1 MVKFV
6 VRTLFLLVFSQF
18 ASAQIVSDCSDAIPI
33 CNNTPIN
40 GGTNGFGIDDF
51 NGAASSGC
59 LEQTTTGAI
68 ESNSAWYRFR
78 TGADGQLGFNIGH
91 SSNEDWD
98 FALYKASDCSNLGEP
113 IRCNFFDNSEGV
125 SFIGVGEDPTGN
137 TDSVHYE
144 DWLQV
149 NAGEDYYLFI
159 NNFSNT
165 NEGFSIQFTGD
176 IWLTNPNDA
185 LDCSIV
191 SNLLGPPVAACENE
205 TVVLDATSPSALNY
219 EWYLDQGNGYQLI
232 SGANSATHQVFDPG
246 MYRVVVATDSGNI
259 VSEVQVAFNP
269 APVTGS
275 IMDEAF
281 CLTEDMIFDLGAKD
295 AEALGSQSPN
305 EFIVSYHATQNDAVS
320 GTNPLNKQY
329 VTTSGQQTMYV
340 RTTSLANP
348 NCFDASQ
355 SFNLNALQTPIL
367 DFDEQAV
374 ICESVGSAEIGET
387 NPEQGFTYEWSTGEQ
402 TPSIVVSQD
411 GEYTLTV
418 AYTYNG
424 ASCVANRTVTVTTSA
439 MPTISHI
446 DIEDMSVN
454 NIVTIHTDTA
464 GNFEFKLDNG
474 DFQTSSIFEGVA
486 PGVHTV
492 TMRDLQGC
500 GEITEEIVVV
510 GFLTIFS
517 PNGDVLNE
525 TWQINGLNTLN
536 TPIVTIYDRYGMLI
550 KQMNEYDSGWD
561 GNFQGKPLPSTDYWF
576 KLSYLDDDGN
586 RVYAKYLQSHF
597 SLRR

>member
-1 MVKFV
+1 M
-6 VRTLFLLVFSQF
+6 VFSQF
-18 ASAQIVSDCSDAIPI
+18 VSAQIVSDCSGAIPI

-40 GGTNGFGIDDF
+40 GGTNGFGMDDF
-51 NGAASSGC
+51 NGASSSGC

-98 FALYKASDCSNLGEP
+98 FALYKASDCSSLGEP

-137 TDSVHYE
+137 ADSVHYE

-205 TVVLDATSPSALNY
+205 TVVLDATSPGALNY

-374 ICESVGSAEIGET
+374 ICESVGSVEIGET
-387 NPEQGFTYEWSTGEQ
+387 NPGQGFTYEWSTGEQ

-454 NIVTIHTDTA
+454 NIVTIHTETA
-464 GNFEFKLDNG
+464 GNFEFKLDDG
-474 DFQTSSIFEGVA
+474 DFQTNPIFEGVA